1 MTSEDD
7 SLLASTDQEEAAS
20 RAYVQALAA
29 KTGYVTADFDFDRD
43 GIDLQVN
50 AGGAMR
56 PAIGIQLKG
65 TINLGKA
72 TGGYF
77 KFPLKVRNYKLLRI
91 PTQVPRVLVV
101 LSLPK
106 ASEKWIELTPEAL
119 SIRTCAY
126 WVSLLGQP
134 DTNSK
139 ETVTIAIPE
148 ANLLNEQALI
158 GLLEKSRTGSLL

>member
-1 MTSEDD
+1 VTFDND
-7 SLLASTDQEEAAS
+7 SLLAPTDQEEAAS

-29 KTGYVTADFDFDRD
+29 KTGYLTANFDFDRD

-65 TINLGKA
+65 TINLGEAKD
-72 TGGYF
+72 GYF
-77 KFPLKVRNYKLLRI
+77 KFPLKVRNYKLLRM
-91 PTQVPRVLVV
+91 PTQVPRILVA
-101 LSLPK
+101 LNLPK

-134 DTNSK
+134 DTTNV
-139 ETVTIAIPE
+139 ETVTIAIHE
-148 ANLLNEQALI
+148 ANLLNEKALI